1 MSDNL
6 EEKTLKLQKIIRS
19 VVGSVGVIATFGT
32 LIIGLCFI
40 LKLSQTFLGMLLLLG
55 MVPLDIL
62 ITLVAIKSVKVE
74 CVNEIDDYDEDLKEK
89 DYCGLTLV
97 ERKEDVMEEE
107 LGYKSNNCIKTTS
120 DGIAPIVHLEVVNSD
135 NKGYTR
141 KRVIRKDK
149 NKN

>member
-1 MSDNL
+1 MSNNL
-6 EEKTLKLQKIIRS
+6 DEKTLKLQKIIRS

-32 LIIGLCFI
+32 LIIGICFI
-40 LKLSQTFLGMLLLLG
+40 LKLSQMFLGMLLLLG

-107 LGYKSNNCIKTTS
+107 LGYNHDDSKKTTS
-120 DGIAPIVHLEVVNSD
+120 DGIAPMVHLEVVNSD

-141 KRVIRKDK
+141 RRVIRKDK